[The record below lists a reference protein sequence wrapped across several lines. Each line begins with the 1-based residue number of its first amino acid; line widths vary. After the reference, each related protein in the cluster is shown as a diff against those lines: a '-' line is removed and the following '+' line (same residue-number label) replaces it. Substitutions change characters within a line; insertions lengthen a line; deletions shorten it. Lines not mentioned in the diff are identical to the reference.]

1 MKLTSG
7 LESQE
12 TRICLTKDN
21 YVITKPSRSTCDWEF
36 VSLKRCLAEGKPQ
49 EIEKSITIFNLKYS

>member
-1 MKLTSG
+1 MKSTSG
-7 LESQE
+7 IESQE

-21 YVITKPSRSTCDWEF
+21 YVITKPSRSTC
-36 VSLKRCLAEGKPQ
+36 VPLKRCLAEGKPQ

>member
-1 MKLTSG
+1 MKSTSR

-12 TRICLTKDN
+12 TRNCLTKDN
-21 YVITKPSRSTCDWEF
+21 YVITKPSRSTCDWVF

-49 EIEKSITIFNLKYS
+49 